1 MEYNRK
7 NSANENHIEISE
19 KNAIFMINLILTMI
33 FSKNITFDSSVSDS
47 NEQKIQRNGM
57 QSKQLFKK

>member
-1 MEYNRK
+1 MEYNSK
-7 NSANENHIEISE
+7 NGANENHIEISE